1 MNNTQ
6 DLLERLVKLVGG
18 MNVSMQQMR
27 EDILELKKEQQE
39 MKAEIQGIKS
49 EIREMKKDILEMKAE
64 IQEIKAEQKIM
75 NNRMDKLE
83 MKVEQGFRKLKA
95 DLDFIWEKTIRTE
108 REVEKLRRL

>member
-1 MNNTQ
+1 
-6 DLLERLVKLVGG
+6 

-27 EDILELKKEQQE
+27 EDILELKKEQQ
-39 MKAEIQGIKS
+39 
-49 EIREMKKDILEMKAE
+49 EMKKDILEMKAE

-83 MKVEQGFRKLKA
+83 MKVEQGFRTLKA